1 MKWIG
6 LTGGIASGKSSVAA
20 ILRRHGFQV
29 AEADRIA
36 HDVIRSGQPAFAEI
50 IRRFG
55 PQIKDSSGEID
66 RAALGKI
73 VFSDSSARMDLESVI
88 HPRVREATQRLKDQW
103 RQQGERVA
111 FYEVPLLFEKN
122 MDGDFDAIWVVDL
135 PEVEQMAR
143 LQARTGLSVDEA
155 KKRILAQVSRSERIR
170 RATELIDNSGTMG
183 DLEKQVA
190 RLVSSI

>member
-20 ILRRHGFQV
+20 LLRRHGFQV
-29 AEADRIA
+29 AEADRLA
-36 HDVIRSGQPAFAEI
+36 HDVIRSGQPAFMEI

-55 PQIKDSSGEID
+55 PQIIDGTGEID

-73 VFSDSSARMDLESVI
+73 VFSDSSARIDLENII
-88 HPRVREATQRLKDQW
+88 HPRVRELTQRLKDEW
-103 RQQGERVA
+103 RQQGVRVA

-122 MDGDFDAIWVVDL
+122 MDADFDAIWVVDL
-135 PEVEQMAR
+135 PEVEQVAR

-155 KKRILAQVSRSERIR
+155 KKRILAQVSRAERVR
-170 RATELIDNSGTMG
+170 RATELIDNSGTVG
-183 DLEKQVA
+183 DLERQVA
-190 RLVSSI
+190 RLVASL

>member
-6 LTGGIASGKSSVAA
+6 LTGGIASGKSSVATL
-20 ILRRHGFQV
+20 LRRHGFQV
-29 AEADRIA
+29 AEADRLA
-36 HDVIRSGQPAFAEI
+36 HDVIRLGQPAFTEI

-55 PQIKDSSGEID
+55 PQIKDGAGEID

-73 VFSDSSARMDLESVI
+73 VFSDSSARIDLENII
-88 HPRVREATQRLKDQW
+88 HPRVRELTQRLKEGW

-122 MDGDFDAIWVVDL
+122 MDADFDAIWVVDL
-135 PEVEQMAR
+135 PEVEQVAR

-155 KKRILAQVSRSERIR
+155 KKRILAQVSRAERVR
-170 RATELIDNSGTMG
+170 RATELIDNSGTVV
-183 DLEKQVA
+183 DLERQVA
-190 RLVSSI
+190 RLVASL